1 MKRISQITLAKTM
14 MRQGTR
20 VAVWLAWIAAAVLLL
35 AGCSQDRGSA
45 LTGYD
50 SPAADDVEGATL
62 YKGPG
67 GNNGGSGSPVFP
79 MQVSTISK
87 FSNGTYNSATVN
99 IPLVSKFQFDNGAL
113 TPPPGTPSGADVEI
127 TMEVDLV
134 KKQGD
139 RYLVFTFGPSGSQFS
154 PNATVTL
161 DWSLLEYLDVTLY
174 YIDENNNYIPMSPDE
189 IDIVNKKVTLY
200 IGHFSRYALSKG

>member
-1 MKRISQITLAKTM
+1 MKWISQTTLAKTM

-20 VAVWLAWIAAAVLLL
+20 GAVWLAWIAVAVLLL
-35 AGCSQDRGSA
+35 AGCSQDPGSV
-45 LTGYD
+45 LTNYD
-50 SPAADDVEGATL
+50 SQAADDIEGATL

-67 GNNGGSGSPVFP
+67 GNNGGGGIVFP
-79 MQVSTISK
+79 LQVSTISK
-87 FSNGTYNSATVN
+87 FSNGTYNSATVS

-113 TPPPGTPSGADVEI
+113 TPPPGTPLGADVEI

-154 PNATVTL
+154 PSATVIL

-189 IDIVNKKVTLY
+189 IDIFNKKVTIY